1 MKQWDPMSALPPRRQ
16 PEELID
22 LSVSRRCHVVGIG
35 GPGMSPLASLLA
47 ARGHR
52 VSGSDMRE
60 TEVTETLRS
69 EGIDVSIGHTAAAV
83 HNVDV
88 VTFSTAIPLTNIELV
103 EAGEQGIPVRHRS
116 GLLASLCAITRSIG
130 VAGTHG
136 KTTTTALLTH
146 ILTVAGEDPSCIV
159 GGQVVG
165 MPVGARHGNGA
176 AFVLECDESDGT
188 LDVLPLEN
196 LIITNI
202 DVDHLDYFGSFEQVQ
217 ACFVAA
223 AMRTTGQ
230 VVVNSDD
237 PSSRAVLEAPLPQER
252 LRTFGHASSVDVR
265 IGSVESTVD
274 GTNMTLEIDG
284 QRVTCF
290 SPLRGEHNAM
300 NIAAALAMATGL
312 GVDATVACSAVSLFA
327 GVARRFTE
335 RGMFNGAMLIDDY
348 AHLPA
353 EIEAAIAAVAT
364 HPFRTGKTIAVFQ
377 PNRYHRI
384 AAMADSYAD
393 CFRAADIVVVTDV
406 YASGTAF
413 IEGVTGELVVNAIR
427 ASNPTAHVV
436 WAQSRQDIVNV
447 VAEMIQSGD
456 VCISMGCG
464 DIETFPD
471 DLQKAAQ

>member
-1 MKQWDPMSALPPRRQ
+1 MSALPPRRQ
-16 PEELID
+16 PEELTD

-47 ARGHR
+47 ARGHQ

-60 TEVTETLRS
+60 TEVTEILRR
-69 EGIDVSIGHTAAAV
+69 EGVDISIGHDAAAV

-88 VTFSTAIPLTNIELV
+88 VTFSTAIPLSNIELV
-103 EAGEQGIPVRHRS
+103 EAGEKGIPVRHRS
-116 GLLASLCAITRSIG
+116 GLLASLCAITQSIG

-136 KTTTTALLTH
+136 KTTTSALLTH
-146 ILTVAGEDPSCIV
+146 MLTIAGKDPSCIV
-159 GGQVVG
+159 GGQVAG
-165 MPVGARHGNGA
+165 MPVGARHGSGA

-188 LDVLPLEN
+188 LDVLSLQN
-196 LIITNI
+196 LLITNI
-202 DVDHLDYFGSFEQVQ
+202 DVDHLDYFGSFEHVQ
-217 ACFVAA
+217 ACFVDA
-223 AMRTTGQ
+223 AMRTSGR

-237 PSSRAVLEAPLPQER
+237 QPSRVLLEASLPQEK
-252 LRTFGHASSVDVR
+252 LRTFGHASSADVH
-265 IGSVESTVD
+265 IISVQPSDD
-274 GTNMTLEIDG
+274 GTTMTLEIDG
-284 QRVTCF
+284 QHVSCS
-290 SPLRGEHNAM
+290 SPLRGDHNAM
-300 NIAAALAMATGL
+300 NIAAALAMATCL
-312 GVDATVACSAVSLFA
+312 GVDATTACSAVSSFA

-353 EIEAAIAAVAT
+353 EIEAALAAVAA
-364 HPFRTGKTIAVFQ
+364 HPFRTGQTIAVFQ

-384 AAMADSYAD
+384 AAMADTYAD
-393 CFRAADIVVVTDV
+393 CFRAADLVVVTDV

-413 IEGVTGELVVNAIR
+413 IKGVTGELVVNAIR

-436 WAQSRQDIVNV
+436 WAPTRQDIVDV
-447 VAEMIQSGD
+447 VAEMIQPGD

>member
-1 MKQWDPMSALPPRRQ
+1 MSALPSRRQ
-16 PEELID
+16 PQELID

-60 TEVTETLRS
+60 TEVTEILRH
-69 EGIDVSIGHTAAAV
+69 EGIDVSIGHDAAVV

-88 VTFSTAIPLTNIELV
+88 VTFSTAIPLSNIELV
-103 EAGEQGIPVRHRS
+103 EAGEKNIAVRHRS
-116 GLLASLCAITRSIG
+116 GLLASLCAVTRSIG

-146 ILTVAGEDPSCIV
+146 VLTVAGRDPSCIV

-165 MPVGARHGNGA
+165 MPVGARHGNGSE
-176 AFVLECDESDGT
+176 FVLECDESDGT
-188 LDVLPLEN
+188 LDVLTLEN
-196 LIITNI
+196 LVITNI

-217 ACFVAA
+217 ACFVDA
-223 AMRTTGQ
+223 AMRTTGH
-230 VVVNSDD
+230 VVVNADD
-237 PSSRAVLEAPLPQER
+237 PSSRVLLDAHLPLGR
-252 LRTFGHASSVDVR
+252 LRTFGRSPSANVR
-265 IGSVESTVD
+265 IDTVESTDD
-274 GTNMTLEIDG
+274 GTKITLEIDS
-284 QRVTCF
+284 QHVSCF
-290 SPLRGEHNAM
+290 STLRGEHNAM
-300 NIAAALAMATGL
+300 NIAAVIAMATCL
-312 GVDATVACSAVSLFA
+312 GVDATTACSAVASFV

-364 HPFRTGKTIAVFQ
+364 HPFRTGRTIAVFQ

-413 IEGVTGELVVNAIR
+413 IEGVSGELVVNAVR
-427 ASNPTAHVV
+427 RSNPTAHVV
-436 WAQSRQDIVNV
+436 WAQTRQDIVDV
-447 VAEMIQSGD
+447 VAEIIQPGD

-471 DLQKAAQ
+471 DLQKATQ

>member
-1 MKQWDPMSALPPRRQ
+1 MSALPSRRQ

-47 ARGHR
+47 ARGHQ
-52 VSGSDMRE
+52 VTGSDMRDS
-60 TEVTETLRS
+60 EVTEILRT
-69 EGIDVSIGHTAAAV
+69 EGIAVSLGHSAEAV
-83 HNVDV
+83 RDVDV
-88 VTFSTAIPLTNIELV
+88 VTFSTAIPASNVELV
-103 EAGEQGIPVRHRS
+103 SASELGVPVRHRS
-116 GLLASLCAITRSIG
+116 GLLASLCAITNCIG

-146 ILTVAGEDPSCIV
+146 MLVAAGRDPSCIV
-159 GGQVVG
+159 GGQVAG
-165 MPVGARHGNGA
+165 MAVGARHGKGS

-188 LDVLPLEN
+188 LDVLTLEN
-196 LIITNI
+196 LIITNV

-217 ACFVAA
+217 LCFVDAA
-223 AMRTTGQ
+223 KRTSGL
-230 VVVNSDD
+230 VVANADD
-237 PSSRAVLEAPLPQER
+237 VSSRLVIDALQGQKT
-252 LRTFGHASSVDVR
+252 LRTFGHAVSATVR
-265 IGSVESTVD
+265 IDTVTPMKD
-274 GTNMTLEIDG
+274 GTQVVFEIDG
-284 QRVTCF
+284 RSVTCM

-312 GVDATVACSAVSLFA
+312 GVDVDTACTAVASFS

-335 RGMFNGAMLIDDY
+335 RGSFNGALLIDDY

-353 EIEAAIAAVAT
+353 EIEAAIAAASS
-364 HPFRTGKTIAVFQ
+364 HPSRDGRTIAVFQ

-384 AAMADSYAD
+384 AAMADTYAD
-393 CFRAADIVVVTDV
+393 CFRAADVVVVTDV
-406 YASGTAF
+406 YASGTAL

-427 ASNPTAHVV
+427 AAHPAAHIEWAPT
-436 WAQSRQDIVNV
+436 RQDIVKV
-447 VAEMIQSGD
+447 VAATIRPGD

-471 DLQKAAQ
+471 DLQTAGK

>member
-1 MKQWDPMSALPPRRQ
+1 MSALPSRRQ

-47 ARGHR
+47 ARGHQ
-52 VSGSDMRE
+52 VTGSDMRDS
-60 TEVTETLRS
+60 EVTEILRT
-69 EGIDVSIGHTAAAV
+69 EGIAVSLGHRAEAV
-83 HNVDV
+83 RDVDV
-88 VTFSTAIPLTNIELV
+88 VTFSTAIPASNVELV
-103 EAGEQGIPVRHRS
+103 SAGELGVPVRHRS
-116 GLLASLCAITRSIG
+116 GLLASLCAITNSIG

-146 ILTVAGEDPSCIV
+146 ILVAAGRDPSCIV
-159 GGQVVG
+159 GGHVAG
-165 MPVGARHGNGA
+165 MAVGARHGKGST
-176 AFVLECDESDGT
+176 FVLECDESDGT
-188 LDVLPLEN
+188 LDVLTLEN

-217 ACFVAA
+217 LCFVDAA
-223 AMRTTGQ
+223 IRTSGH
-230 VVVNSDD
+230 VVVNVDD
-237 PSSRAVLEAPLPQER
+237 SSSRVVLEALSSEKR
-252 LRTFGHASSVDVR
+252 ARTFGRTSSADVR
-265 IGSVESTVD
+265 LDAVKPLEN
-274 GTNMTLEIDG
+274 GTEILMCIDG
-284 QRVTCF
+284 HSVSCV

-312 GVDATVACSAVSLFA
+312 GVDVDTACTAVASFA

-335 RGMFNGAMLIDDY
+335 RGSYNGALLIDDY

-353 EIEAAIAAVAT
+353 EIEAAIATAVS
-364 HPFRTGKTIAVFQ
+364 HPSRTGRTIAVFQ

-384 AAMADSYAD
+384 AAMADTYAD
-393 CFRAADIVVVTDV
+393 CFHAADIVVITDV
-406 YASGTAF
+406 YASGTTF

-427 ASNPTAHVV
+427 TSHPAARVV
-436 WAQSRQDIVNV
+436 WALTRQDIVDF
-447 VAEMIQSGD
+447 VAETIQSGD

-471 DLQKAAQ
+471 DLQEAVK

>member
-1 MKQWDPMSALPPRRQ
+1 MSALPPRRQ

-22 LSVSRRCHVVGIG
+22 LSVSRHCHVVGIG

-47 ARGHR
+47 SRGHK

-60 TEVTETLRS
+60 TEVTEILRR
-69 EGIDVSIGHTAAAV
+69 EGIDVSIGHDPSTV
-83 HNVDV
+83 HNADV
-88 VTFSTAIPLTNIELV
+88 VTFSTAIPLSNIELV
-103 EAGEQGIPVRHRS
+103 EAGEKGIPVRHRS
-116 GLLASLCAITRSIG
+116 GLLASLCAITQSIG

-136 KTTTTALLTH
+136 KTTTTALLAH
-146 ILTVAGEDPSCIV
+146 VLTLAGQDPSCIV

-165 MPVGARHGNGA
+165 MPVGARHGNGS

-188 LDVLPLEN
+188 LDVLSLEN

-217 ACFVAA
+217 TCFVDAV
-223 AMRTTGQ
+223 MRTTGH
-230 VVVNSDD
+230 VVANADD
-237 PSSRAVLEAPLPQER
+237 PSSRVVVEALLSPER
-252 LRTFGHASSVDVR
+252 LRTFGRSSSADVR
-265 IGSVESTVD
+265 IIRVDSTDV
-274 GTNMTLEIDG
+274 GTKIALEIDG
-284 QRVTCF
+284 QHVLCST
-290 SPLRGEHNAM
+290 SLRGEHNAM
-300 NIAAALAMATGL
+300 NIAAAIAMATCL
-312 GVDATVACSAVSLFA
+312 GVDVSTACSAVTSFV

-335 RGMFNGAMLIDDY
+335 RGLFNGAMLIDDY

-353 EIEAAIAAVAT
+353 EIDAAIAAVAT
-364 HPFRTGKTIAVFQ
+364 HPLRTGKTIAVFQ

-384 AAMADSYAD
+384 AAMADTYAD
-393 CFRAADIVVVTDV
+393 CFRAADVVVVTDV

-427 ASNPTAHVV
+427 ASNPTAQVV
-436 WAQSRQDIVNV
+436 WAQTRQDIVDV
-447 VAEMIQSGD
+447 VAEMIQPGD

>member
-1 MKQWDPMSALPPRRQ
+1 
-16 PEELID
+16 
-22 LSVSRRCHVVGIG
+22 
-35 GPGMSPLASLLA
+35 
-47 ARGHR
+47 
-52 VSGSDMRE
+52 MRE

-69 EGIDVSIGHTAAAV
+69 EGIDVSIGHTGAAV

-88 VTFSTAIPLTNIELV
+88 VTFSTAVPLSNIELV
-103 EAGEQGIPVRHRS
+103 EAGDQGIPIRHRS
-116 GLLASLCAITRSIG
+116 GLLASLCAVTQSIG

-146 ILTVAGEDPSCIV
+146 ILTVAGRDPSCIV

-176 AFVLECDESDGT
+176 EFVLECDESDGT
-188 LDVLPLEN
+188 LDVLSLQN

-202 DVDHLDYFGSFEQVQ
+202 DVDHLDYFGSFEHVQ
-217 ACFVAA
+217 ACFVDA
-223 AMRTTGQ
+223 AMRTSGH
-230 VVVNSDD
+230 VVANADD
-237 PSSRAVLEAPLPQER
+237 PSSQVLLTAPLPQEK
-252 LRTFGHASSVDVR
+252 LRTFGRSSSADVR
-265 IGSVESTVD
+265 INSVESTDD
-274 GTNMTLEIDG
+274 GTTITLEIDG
-284 QRVTCF
+284 QRVSCF
-290 SPLRGEHNAM
+290 SSLRGEHNAM
-300 NIAAALAMATGL
+300 NIAAALAMATCL
-312 GVDATVACSAVSLFA
+312 GVDATTACSAVSSFV

-353 EIEAAIAAVAT
+353 EIEAAISAVAT
-364 HPFRTGKTIAVFQ
+364 HPFRTGQTIAVFQ

-384 AAMADSYAD
+384 AVMADTYAD
-393 CFRAADIVVVTDV
+393 CFRAADVVVVTDV

-436 WAQSRQDIVNV
+436 WAQTRQDIVDV
-447 VAEMIQSGD
+447 VAEMMRPGD